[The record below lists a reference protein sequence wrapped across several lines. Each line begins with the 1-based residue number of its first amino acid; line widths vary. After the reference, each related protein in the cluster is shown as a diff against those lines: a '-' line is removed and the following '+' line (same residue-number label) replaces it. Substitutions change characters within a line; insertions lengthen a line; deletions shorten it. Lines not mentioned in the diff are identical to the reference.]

1 MFWWWEP
8 KVMMMANIGSFGYS
22 CCCNFGH
29 LLCFFSSSAPF
40 LFTDFW
46 GWPLLW
52 CSRFGRF
59 LRTAVAAQ
67 FLVDCNVK
75 LCEANQFYFSVS
87 AAAATPLHWGERKNL
102 FIRDF
107 GLWKSKYFLANSLIH
122 LSWKERRLG
131 EKKKKT
137 VPNNVAI
144 VSSYSCPLYSG
155 LIVFYT
161 RTPTGIGMERGALAL
176 HLLKPL
182 ARENA
187 QPSEDYVCTISKPG
201 TTSKT
206 NGLLHIRKIWF

>member
-22 CCCNFGH
+22 CGNFGH

-131 EKKKKT
+131 EKKKKQFQIMWLLFQAIH
-137 VPNNVAI
+137 VPSI
-144 VSSYSCPLYSG
+144 LGSLFSTQELQLG
-155 LIVFYT
+155 LVW
-161 RTPTGIGMERGALAL
+161 
-176 HLLKPL
+176 
-182 ARENA
+182 RE
-187 QPSEDYVCTISKPG
+187 
-201 TTSKT
+201 
-206 NGLLHIRKIWF
+206 GL

>member
-22 CCCNFGH
+22 CGNFGH

-161 RTPTGIGMERGALAL
+161 RTPTGIGMERGALAFA
-176 HLLKPL
+176 KAIGPWKC
-182 ARENA
+182 
-187 QPSEDYVCTISKPG
+187 PTIRGLCLYNFKTWYNFKNKWF
-201 TTSKT
+201 TT
-206 NGLLHIRKIWF
+206 H

>member
-22 CCCNFGH
+22 CCNFGH

-102 FIRDF
+102 FIRDL

-131 EKKKKT
+131 EKKKKKQFQIMWLLFQAIH
-137 VPNNVAI
+137 VPSI
-144 VSSYSCPLYSG
+144 LGSLFSTQELQLG
-155 LIVFYT
+155 LVW
-161 RTPTGIGMERGALAL
+161 
-176 HLLKPL
+176 
-182 ARENA
+182 RE
-187 QPSEDYVCTISKPG
+187 
-201 TTSKT
+201 
-206 NGLLHIRKIWF
+206 GL